1 MFFVIYYTGLIMS
14 EHNKNYIKFQNA
26 FVLHDVSD
34 IILTMSERNEHY
46 IEIHKCIWFACYILI
61 FWGCKLSLLLWDMK
75 SRLLLVNLH
84 QCRLVP

>member
-1 MFFVIYYTGLIMS
+1 MLSVIYYTGLIMS

-26 FVLHDVSD
+26 FVLHDVFD
-34 IILTMSERNEHY
+34 IILAMRKHNEHY

-61 FWGCKLSLLLWDMK
+61 CRDCKLSFLLWDMK

-84 QCRLVP
+84 RCRFVL